1 MRLHY
6 EWVKHSLRSA
16 IGVTL
21 SGIVQRSCGIK
32 RAVGILATLLIGS
45 VANPLAAQTEASEP
59 TPEQVRAAAEAF
71 DLGRQSYKD
80 GRFAEAA
87 EQFERADASAPNAT
101 ALELAIRA
109 RDKAGDLD
117 RAGTLA
123 ALALTLY
130 PNDDNIAKI
139 APDVIER
146 AKVELYELT
155 VTCSEPCEILDGN
168 KVVHGSASTRRTL
181 FLSSGTHNLRA
192 GFGEGRTDS
201 NSVEAAAGANGSV
214 EFSLE
219 PKVTPAPEVAPVAP
233 PPEPVKPDEDHGVQQ
248 ERHGL
253 SPVVFWSGV
262 AATGVAGAVTIW
274 SGIDTVNNPGADK
287 VKAECAP
294 GDENCKYYKEGR
306 SAQLRTNVLIGVTS
320 ALGVATAALGLFAI
334 DWGKPSHPTTEEGRA
349 KPHFTPYVGWAGGPA
364 LGARGAF

>member
-1 MRLHY
+1 M
-6 EWVKHSLRSA
+6 
-16 IGVTL
+16 
-21 SGIVQRSCGIK
+21 QRSCGIE

-45 VANPLAAQTEASEP
+45 MASPVAAQTEASEP

-123 ALALTLY
+123 SLALSLY
-130 PNDDNIAKI
+130 PNDENISKI

-146 AKVELYELT
+146 AGSELYELT
-155 VTCSEPCEILDGN
+155 VTCSEPCEITDGN
-168 KVVHGSASTRRTL
+168 KVVHGSAATRRTL
-181 FLSSGTHNLRA
+181 FLSAGTHNLRA
-192 GFGEGRTDS
+192 GFGEGRALS
-201 NSVEAAAGANGSV
+201 KPVEAMPGSSGVV

-219 PKVTPAPEVAPVAP
+219 PKDGAEPGVAPVAT
-233 PPEPVKPDEDHGVQQ
+233 PEQPLNPDEDRGVQKEHHGV
-248 ERHGL
+248 
-253 SPVVFWSGV
+253 SPLVFWAGV
-262 AATGVAGAVTIW
+262 GATGVAGIVTIW

-287 VKAECAP
+287 VRTECAP
-294 GDENCKYYKEGR
+294 HDENCKYYKDGR
-306 SAQLRTNVLIGVTS
+306 SAQTRTNVLIGVTS
-320 ALGVATAALGLFAI
+320 VLGVATAAVGLFAI
-334 DWGKPSHPTTEEGRA
+334 DWGKSSHPTTEEGRS
-349 KPHFTPYVGWAGGPA
+349 KPHFTPYVGWANGPA

>member
-1 MRLHY
+1 M
-6 EWVKHSLRSA
+6 
-16 IGVTL
+16 
-21 SGIVQRSCGIK
+21 QRSCGIQ
-32 RAVGILATLLIGS
+32 RAVGILATLLLGS
-45 VANPLAAQTEASEP
+45 VANPVAAQTAASEP

-123 ALALTLY
+123 ALAMSLY
-130 PNDDNIAKI
+130 PNDENISKI

-146 AKVELYELT
+146 ASAELYELT
-155 VTCSEPCEILDGN
+155 VTCSQPCEIGDGN

-181 FLSSGTHNLRA
+181 FLGPGTHNLRA
-192 GFGEGRTDS
+192 GFGDGGTLS
-201 NSVEAAAGANGSV
+201 KAVEATPGASGAV
-214 EFSLE
+214 EFSQASE
-219 PKVTPAPEVAPVAP
+219 ETPAPEVAAVAP
-233 PPEPVKPDEDHGVQQ
+233 PPEPVNPDEDRGVQKEHHGV
-248 ERHGL
+248 
-253 SPVVFWSGV
+253 SPIVFWAGV
-262 AATGVAGAVTIW
+262 GATGVAGVVTIW

-287 VKAECAP
+287 VKAECAQ
-294 GDENCKYYKEGR
+294 GDENCKYYKDGR

-320 ALGVATAALGLFAI
+320 ALGVATAAVGLFAI
-334 DWGKPSHPTTEEGRA
+334 DWGKSSHKASEEGRA
-349 KPHFTPYVGWAGGPA
+349 QPHFTPYVGWANGPA